1 MEETL
6 TPARIRRVRAE
17 ADLLHDEAA
26 VEAALDLMAAAVT
39 ADLAEKN
46 PLVLAVMVGGIIP
59 AGKLIPRLD
68 FPLQMDYVHATRYR
82 GDIRGRKLHWI
93 VRPTQVLRGR
103 AVLVVDDILDEG
115 VTLGEILNY
124 CRAAGAR
131 TVHSAV
137 LVDKD
142 VGVKAGLQSADFTGL
157 QVENRYVFGYGMDYR
172 GYLRNARGIY
182 AVKGL

>member
-1 MEETL
+1 MKATL
-6 TPARIRRVRAE
+6 TPAEIVMVKAE
-17 ADLLHDEAA
+17 ADLLHGEQA
-26 VEAALDLMAAAVT
+26 VEAALDRMAVAVT
-39 ADLAEKN
+39 AELADKN

-59 AGKLIPRLD
+59 AGKLIPRFD
-68 FPLQMDYVHATRYR
+68 FPVQIDYVHATRYR
-82 GDIRGRKLHWI
+82 GDTRGRDLHWLA
-93 VRPTQVLRGR
+93 RPVQSLRGR

-115 VTLGEILNY
+115 VTLAEILSY
-124 CRAAGAR
+124 CREAGAR

-142 VGVKAGLQSADFTGL
+142 VGAKPGLKEADFTGL
-157 QVENRYVFGYGMDYR
+157 RVENRYVFGYGMDYR

>member
-1 MEETL
+1 MQAAL
-6 TPARIRRVRAE
+6 TPAEVIMIKSE
-17 ADLLHDEAA
+17 ADLLYGEQA
-26 VEAALDLMAAAVT
+26 VEAALDKMAAAVT
-39 ADLAEKN
+39 AELADKN

-68 FPLQMDYVHATRYR
+68 FPAQIDYVHATRYR
-82 GDIRGRKLHWI
+82 GDTRGRDLHWHA
-93 VRPTQVLRGR
+93 RPIQSLRGR

-115 VTLGEILNY
+115 VTLAEILSY
-124 CRAAGAR
+124 CREAGAR

-142 VGVKAGLQSADFTGL
+142 VGAKPGLKQADFTGL
-157 QVENRYVFGYGMDYR
+157 RVENRYVFGYGMDYR